1 MQKLDEKQVLTNKT
15 RQIIFNCLMEGCN
28 LREASEKAKITHQYA
43 RRLATEGNITN
54 LVLQKKAEIGEKC
67 KIRAGQIQLK
77 YLELAE
83 MAIKDRKLGVA
94 RACYADLMKSIG
106 GFIADAPSDKALQ
119 AKQID
124 AERAKYILK
133 GIEAYKE
140 AKYLAEKPKNEAIE
154 AENVVVLEDC

>member
-1 MQKLDEKQVLTNKT
+1 MQKLDEKQILTNKT
-15 RQIIFNCLMEGCN
+15 RQSLFNSLMSN
-28 LREASEKAKITHQYA
+28 FSLKEAAAQAKISYKYA
-43 RRLATEGNITN
+43 RKLVSESNIHS
-54 LVLQKKAEIGEKC
+54 LVYQKKAEIGEKC
-67 KIRAGQIQLK
+67 KIKAGQIQLK

-140 AKYLAEKPKNEAIE
+140 AKYLAEKPKNEAVE